1 MTAVAGDRWTE
12 ATVAWYA
19 RANARSDYAERVL
32 AAAAPWLG
40 GCRSALDV
48 GAGFGALALPLARA
62 LERVTALEP
71 SPAMA
76 AALRRALA
84 AERLGNVD
92 VVEAAW
98 GERPLAQH
106 DVIVCAHVGPLLQAG
121 SPFLAEV
128 GTVARRAV
136 VLVCDAPGGDDKFF
150 FPELYPRLL
159 GRTYSRSCEYPETLE
174 SIRALGVNPTLT
186 PIAYRSDQPFDSLE
200 EACDFWMTYMRLAG
214 DRPRAYL
221 REFLAGRLPREGA
234 GWLAPFRKR
243 AAVIA
248 WTV

>member
-1 MTAVAGDRWTE
+1 VAREGWTA
-12 ATVAWYA
+12 ATVAWYE
-19 RANARSDYAERVL
+19 RANAGSDYAERVL
-32 AAAAPWLG
+32 AAAASWLG
-40 GCRSALDV
+40 DCRSVLDV
-48 GAGFGALALPLARA
+48 GAGFGALTLPLARA

-76 AALRRALA
+76 AALRRARA
-84 AERLGNVD
+84 AERLGNVE

-98 GERPLAQH
+98 GERPLAPH
-106 DVIVCAHVGPLLQAG
+106 DVVVCAHVGPLLRGG

-128 GTVARRAV
+128 SAFARRAV

-159 GRTYSRSCEYPETLE
+159 GRTYSRSCGHVETLE
-174 SIRALGVNPTLT
+174 TVSALGVEPTVT

-200 EACDFWMTYMRLAG
+200 EACDFWMTYMGLAG

-221 REFLAGRLPREGA
+221 RRFLAGRLRRDGA
-234 GWLAPFRKR
+234 GWLAPFRKH

-248 WTV
+248 WSV